1 MPHPRILIIEDHPLM
16 ADAIAVSVHSC
27 LPQAQCVMAYRLQTA
42 LEFLSSPMPWALV
55 LVDLN
60 LPDTQGLHTLNAVCE
75 LRPQGALLVLSALQD
90 PCIEAAC
97 LASGVTFVN
106 KALPSSAFMSA
117 LLSAMYQVLSVPL
130 SVNIQES
137 KSLHDRFQSLTTQQ
151 RLVLSQL
158 SKGWTSRRIAQHL
171 RLSEATVRSHTREVL
186 RKLGVDNRTEAT
198 HRYLQWIQQQVS
210 DV

>member
-16 ADAIAVSVHSC
+16 ADAIAVSVQSC
-27 LPQAQCVMAYRLQTA
+27 LPLAQCHIATA
-42 LEFLSSPMPWALV
+42 LSSAMCLLSSTETWALV
-55 LVDLN
+55 LLDLN

-75 LRPQGALLVLSALQD
+75 LRPQGALLVLSASQD

-106 KALPSSAFMSA
+106 KALPSSAFMCA

-171 RLSEATVRSHTREVL
+171 SLSEATVRSHTREVL